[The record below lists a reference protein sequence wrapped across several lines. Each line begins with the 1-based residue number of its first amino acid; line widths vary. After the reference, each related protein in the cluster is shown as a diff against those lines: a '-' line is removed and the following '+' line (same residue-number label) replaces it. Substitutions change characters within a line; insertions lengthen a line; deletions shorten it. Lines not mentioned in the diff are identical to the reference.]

1 MTTQKHTE
9 AADHVETHP
18 EVAQHTTTPATPA
31 TPVKP
36 KKFEAP
42 IGTPTPAADNRT
54 ISAAEQAE
62 RDWLDEP
69 KDLLAERAFARAEG
83 KTVAPRFGRKETV
96 SVKNIHT
103 HDISLESGIIQP
115 GQSGAATL
123 AERSNLL
130 GEYVE

>member
-18 EVAQHTTTPATPA
+18 EVAQHTTTPATPS

-42 IGTPTPAADNRT
+42 IGTPTPADNRT

-83 KTVAPRFGRKETV
+83 KTVAPRFGKKETV

>member
-1 MTTQKHTE
+1 MTTQHHTE
-9 AADHVETHP
+9 AADRVETNP
-18 EVAQHTTTPATPA
+18 EVAQHTTTPATPS

-42 IGTPTPAADNRT
+42 VGKTADDRT
-54 ISAAEQAE
+54 ISKEEQAE

-69 KDLLAERAFARAEG
+69 KDLAAERAYARAEG

-103 HDISLESGIIQP
+103 HAISLESGIIEP
-115 GQSGAATL
+115 GQSGNATL
-123 AERSNLL
+123 AERSSLL

>member
-18 EVAQHTTTPATPA
+18 EVAQHTTTPVTPS
-31 TPVKP
+31 PVKP

-42 IGTPTPAADNRT
+42 IGTPADNRT
-54 ISAAEQAE
+54 ISAVEQAE

-69 KDLLAERAFARAEG
+69 KDLLAERSFARAEG
-83 KTVAPRFGRKETV
+83 KTVAPRFGKKETV

-103 HDISLESGIIQP
+103 HDISLESGVIQP